1 MTSGPSESDNTAID
15 GCPRDPECV
24 TLEPCAKD
32 WPSLIKRTPRT
43 TLQIRMRE
51 QLGLPTDRP
60 IIMSGHQAELWHP
73 GILAKRLA
81 GAALARHVGGVFCWL
96 HVDQDTNEP
105 GLIDVPAFDAS
116 GMLAKRTLTLI
127 DQTKDIPTGAR
138 PAQRVD
144 PARARPAHGET
155 LVNPS
160 ALMRIVDAL
169 NQFASEPTLALQFG
183 RTADFLVHN
192 LTHEPTVPVHAI
204 TASQLAAT
212 DAFAMMVDLLRRDP
226 VRAIEAHN
234 LAAAESPE
242 AGIRAL
248 GLKHSTLPG
257 QLPRVELPLWRVTSG
272 APRTPVML
280 SQLDSIPLAELRPRA
295 LLMTGLARLAACDLF
310 IHGTGGGIYD
320 RITDA
325 WFESWLGSADAPSG
339 RDARESL
346 PLAPMTVATATAR
359 LSFDPRHGGATVRE
373 AQHASHAAHQ
383 ARHNPGLLHDEV
395 AARTKRDLVDRIARS
410 TDQSERAAL
419 FREMHTLL
427 AGVRSARAT
436 QLDALEN
443 AARIATR
450 RAAEQSV
457 VTERTW
463 PFALYPDATLTA
475 LRDRIEQEIG
485 R

>member
-1 MTSGPSESDNTAID
+1 MTGSSSESDGNDVD
-15 GCPRDPECV
+15 GCSRALESV
-24 TLEPCAKD
+24 TLEPHGSE
-32 WPSLIKRTPRT
+32 WSSLVKRTP
-43 TLQIRMRE
+43 LSAFQIRLRE

-60 IIMSGHQAELWHP
+60 VIMSGHQAELWHP
-73 GILAKRLA
+73 GILAKWLA

-116 GMLAKRTLTLI
+116 GMLVKRTLALI

-155 LVNPS
+155 LVNPD
-160 ALMRIVDAL
+160 AVMRIVDAL
-169 NQFASEPTLALQFG
+169 NQCASAPTLALQFG
-183 RTADFLVHN
+183 RTAEFLVRN
-192 LTHEPTVPVHAI
+192 LTDESTAPAHAI

-212 DAFAMMVDLLRRDP
+212 DAFATMVDLLRRDP

-234 LAAAESPE
+234 VAAAESLE

-248 GLKHSTLPG
+248 GVKRSTSPE
-257 QLPRVELPLWRVTSG
+257 QQPRVELPLWRVTSG

-280 SQLDSIPLAELRPRA
+280 SQLDAIPLAELRPRA

-325 WFESWLGSADAPSG
+325 WFESWLGGADMG
-339 RDARESL
+339 DVRESL
-346 PLAPMTVATATAR
+346 PSAPMTVATATAR
-359 LSFDPRHGGATVRE
+359 LSFDPRHGGATDRE
-373 AQHASHAAHQ
+373 AQHASHAAHH
-383 ARHNPGLLHDEV
+383 ARHNPHLLNDES
-395 AARTKRDLVDRIARS
+395 AARAKRDLVDRIARS

-443 AARIATR
+443 AARTATR
-450 RAAEQSV
+450 RAAEHSV
-457 VTERTW
+457 VTARTW
-463 PFALYPDATLTA
+463 PFALYPDATLAA
-475 LRDRIEQEIG
+475 LLERIEQEICP
-485 R
+485 